1 MTDMN
6 IDDVGELTAVEQLIQ
21 RQRER
26 LINNVSEHTERRIR
40 QEIAHTDWQETQ
52 VLDVVERTPKP
63 ASLDAEDIGT
73 MPVLQVFRY
82 SRRGLVPEAGDVY
95 GSELS
100 KPTVYRIT
108 EQICY
113 EIGVDPETGFDE

>member
-1 MTDMN
+1 MTDMS
-6 IDDVGELTAVEQLIQ
+6 IEDVDELTAVEQLLQ

-26 LINNVSEHTERRIR
+26 LINNVAEHTERRIR

-52 VLDVVERTPKP
+52 VLDVIERTPKP
-63 ASLDAEDIGT
+63 ASLDAEDIT
-73 MPVLQVFRY
+73 TLPVLQVVRY
-82 SRRGLVPEAGDVY
+82 SRRGRAPETGDVY
-95 GSELS
+95 GSQLS